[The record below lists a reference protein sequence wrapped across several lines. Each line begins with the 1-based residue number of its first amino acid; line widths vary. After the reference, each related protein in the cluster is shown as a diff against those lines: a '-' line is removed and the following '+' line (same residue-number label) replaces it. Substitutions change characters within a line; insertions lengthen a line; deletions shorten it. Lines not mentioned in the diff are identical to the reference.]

1 MTYTDLQAGWN
12 APWHGQVTAGI
23 RNALDRNPPVSY
35 SAFENSFFPDYDIPG
50 RFFYA
55 SYRQKF
61 H

>member
-1 MTYTDLQAGWN
+1 MTCTDLQTGWN

-23 RNALDRNPPVSY
+23 RNALDRNPPVSH

-50 RFFYA
+50 RFYYV

-61 H
+61 